1 MLSKY
6 FLATE
11 NTNEEVEDFQES
23 VIAAI
28 EPKSITSCIRCSVHS
43 LQLCVLVGLKNA
55 PITNCINEV
64 RKVILKIKNLLTI
77 NNLH

>member
-1 MLSKY
+1 MFYFIILLIKMLSKY

-11 NTNEEVEDFQES
+11 STNKEVEDFQES

-55 PITNCINEV
+55 PITNCITEA
-64 RKVILKIKNLLTI
+64 RKVILK
-77 NNLH
+77 

>member
-6 FLATE
+6 FLTTD
-11 NTNEEVEDFQES
+11 NTNKEVEDFQES

-28 EPKSITSCIRCSVHS
+28 ELKSITSCTLCSVHS

-55 PITNCINEV
+55 PITKCITEA
-64 RKVILKIKNLLTI
+64 RKVILK
-77 NNLH
+77 